1 MKITE
6 VHQFPKSNRT
16 ASILTEGYKDLTET
30 QRVYLGRWEKELWPL
45 LEEFKQVSE
54 ANLTADEIQ
63 SIFKGAETQSIASGD
78 NKTAL
83 GKVGS
88 AAGAVAK
95 LPVDLAKK
103 VDAKINEL
111 GRMAQNA
118 GPVKNMDQ
126 KFDELKKKI
135 EAENSD
141 SKIVQGIKKVS
152 DWAKENPGK
161 ASIAVGILT
170 TVAAFAGGPLGG
182 AAAGLVL
189 RSTKDLLQGEKLS
202 TAVGKSVKTA
212 AYGALAGLAIQGLT
226 DGMADNIA
234 TGSEAEADA
243 MMKGFEEA
251 NFTAAV
257 DKAVADAGFDAG
269 VLDGARNL
277 KMSGN
282 INGFFYNY
290 NLTMTADQVA
300 TYQNLSAAA
309 NAAETFSPEY
319 YEAAGR
325 LHGFLS
331 TTQDA
336 NESLS
341 ALAQTIKEIP
351 KDAITGGQIDQAI
364 AVLDNADEAIE
375 KILDIGGASAAAA
388 QGALQTVDDNKKEKI
403 KVKPIDPKEKE
414 QLELALKGGEDNP
427 ADDKVAVRGTES
439 VSYADAYEHL
449 YEQYLTEAPAATATA
464 DAQGELPLNNPN
476 TLGAK
481 AGRGIKGALGK
492 VGGAIKKGASAVGG
506 AVKSTAKE
514 LGQKITVKKLNSEW
528 EKMGSPTDSGSI
540 YNLLSSMGI
549 SNDNIQAIGQEA
561 NVSIEKTADGKQ
573 PEAPATATATTPDAP
588 AGGDTA
594 GGTGDAGTG
603 GTGDAGTGGTGDAK
617 ATGGTAPAG
626 GQASATGSDPKND
639 GPFDMKSKP
648 PKGTNVGVVSG
659 DFEWKGAQWINTK
672 TGKIADKGTAAKLG
686 NPKIAELAREIEKAG
701 VGALVKDQISA
712 PGVKAGTPQAAV
724 AKKVVSKAAQAQGAT
739 A

>member
-6 VHQFPKSNRT
+6 VNQFPKSNRT
-16 ASILTEGYKDLTET
+16 AQILTEGYKDLTET

-45 LEEFKQVSE
+45 LEEFKKVSE
-54 ANLTADEIQ
+54 ASLTADEIQ
-63 SIFKGAETQSIASGD
+63 AIFQGAEQRSVAGGQ

-88 AAGAVAK
+88 AAGAIAK
-95 LPVDLAKK
+95 LPVDIAKK

-170 TVAAFAGGPLGG
+170 TVAAFAGGPMGG
-182 AAAGLVL
+182 AAAGLIL

-226 DGMADNIA
+226 DNMIDNIA

-243 MMKGFEEA
+243 MLDGFRKA
-251 NFTAAV
+251 NFQDAV
-257 DKAVADAGFDAG
+257 DSATAKAGFDAG
-269 VLDGARNL
+269 VLDGAQNL

-290 NLTMTADQVA
+290 DVTMTKEQLA
-300 TYQNLSAAA
+300 TYKELTNAYYAAD
-309 NAAETFSPEY
+309 TFSPEY
-319 YEAAGR
+319 YKAAGE
-325 LHGFLS
+325 LHGWLS
-331 TTQDA
+331 TTQDQ
-336 NESLS
+336 NESLT
-341 ALAQTIKEIP
+341 ALAKTIKNIP
-351 KDAITGGQIDQAI
+351 RDVLSSDQLEAAT

-375 KILDIGGASAAAA
+375 KIIDIGGPAAAAA
-388 QGALQTVDDNKKEKI
+388 QGAMQTVDDNAKEKI
-403 KVKPIDPKEKE
+403 KAKPIDPKEKE
-414 QLELALKGGEDNP
+414 QLELSLKGGEDNP

-439 VSYADAYEHL
+439 VSYADAYEYL
-449 YEQYLTEAPAATATA
+449 YEQYLAEAPAATATA

-481 AGRGIKGALGK
+481 AGRGIKGALGA

-506 AVKSTAKE
+506 AVKSTARE
-514 LGQKITVKKLNSEW
+514 LGQKITAKKLNSEW
-528 EKMGSPTDSGSI
+528 EKMGKPTDSGTI
-540 YNLLSSMGI
+540 YNILSSFGMTDDDIKAVGT
-549 SNDNIQAIGQEA
+549 EA
-561 NVSIEKTADGKQ
+561 NVKIDSSG
-573 PEAPATATATTPDAP
+573 PAKPVRTDQTP
-588 AGGDTA
+588 GTTA
-594 GGTGDAGTG
+594 GQKPADDDTPPGVPSDGTGDAQG
-603 GTGDAGTGGTGDAK
+603 GGDAPKG
-617 ATGGTAPAG
+617 APAG
-626 GQASATGSDPKND
+626 QAKDPKND
-639 GPFDMKSKP
+639 GPFDMQKQT
-648 PKGTNVGVVSG
+648 GTNAGVVSG

-672 TGKIADKGTAAKLG
+672 TGKIADKATAAKLG
-686 NPKIAELAREIEKAG
+686 NPKLAELAREIEKAG
-701 VGALVKDQISA
+701 VGDLVKDQISA